1 MNIRPLIIF
10 VLIGSL
16 LAFSGCKA
24 SGKKRLT
31 DWSIPTVKLSPHSKD
46 EKVTPPA
53 EKASAESTANLA
65 HDRLKGHNPTAAIR
79 ANDNDPTLR
88 PDPQEIARLN
98 EFEGRKTPDWAVGA
112 LPSAPEASAPIPS
125 ERIAQN
131 VNEQTLA
138 AESSNP
144 SLPAPSNPNLLEDGL
159 PDSVDSLPGT
169 AAPMV
174 SLPPTLPAS
183 LDDNTPPALQAGDVM
198 TELPGT
204 LDGNTVQAS
213 ATQTPG
219 TVPNAVQP
227 IPAVPAPQQIQAQPQ
242 QIQTQPQQIQ
252 AQPQQIQ
259 AQPQQ
264 IQAQPQAQPLPQN
277 DPPVLFMPGNIN
289 PQYPNTPTA
298 H

>member
-1 MNIRPLIIF
+1 
-10 VLIGSL
+10 
-16 LAFSGCKA
+16 
-24 SGKKRLT
+24 
-31 DWSIPTVKLSPHSKD
+31 

-169 AAPMV
+169 NPQMAN
-174 SLPPTLPAS
+174 LPSTLPES
-183 LDDNTPPALQAGDVM
+183 LDANAPSALQAGDVM

-213 ATQTPG
+213 ATQAPG
-219 TVPNAVQP
+219 TVPNAAQP
-227 IPAVPAPQQIQAQPQ
+227 IPAVPAPQPVQTPQQVQPQ
-242 QIQTQPQQIQ
+242 QPVQTL
-252 AQPQQIQ
+252 
-259 AQPQQ
+259 
-264 IQAQPQAQPLPQN
+264 PQAQPPQPVLPQTQVQPQQQN

-298 H
+298 R